1 MIRWVKQKTN
11 IEAEA
16 RPSSEYQLY
25 IRYDERS
32 KQPVQRIVEKHVKF
46 DELLNQ
52 QTFDDERDLKQG
64 SIYIFND
71 LLVRYLYPLPE
82 IKVLVFDIVII
93 PTNIKEPPKFG
104 TISNN
109 QDYAMNINT
118 TESKEKEVPA
128 AADIL
133 SKNLNQ
139 GEINV

>member
-1 MIRWVKQKTN
+1 M
-11 IEAEA
+11 
-16 RPSSEYQLY
+16 
-25 IRYDERS
+25 
-32 KQPVQRIVEKHVKF
+32 
-46 DELLNQ
+46 LNQ
-52 QTFDDERDLKQG
+52 QTFDDEHDLKQG

-71 LLVRYLYPLPE
+71 LLVRYLYPIPE

-118 TESKEKEVPA
+118 NASKDNEVPP

>member
-1 MIRWVKQKTN
+1 MIRWMKQKKD
-11 IEAEA
+11 IEAETRA
-16 RPSSEYQLY
+16 SSEYQLY

-32 KQPVQRIVEKHVKF
+32 KQPVQRIVEKSIDFKQ
-46 DELLNQ
+46 LLNQ

-109 QDYAMNINT
+109 QDYEININT
-118 TESKEKEVPA
+118 NGSKDEVPP

>member
-1 MIRWVKQKTN
+1 M
-11 IEAEA
+11 
-16 RPSSEYQLY
+16 
-25 IRYDERS
+25 
-32 KQPVQRIVEKHVKF
+32 
-46 DELLNQ
+46 LNQ

-71 LLVRYLYPLPE
+71 LLVRYLYPIPE

-118 TESKEKEVPA
+118 NSKDNEVPP
-128 AADIL
+128 AADVL